1 MNKKKNLSRT
11 DSIKPVKLG
20 IVGGGFIGQLA
31 HLMNYIEVDNCEIV
45 ALAEIR
51 PELRRR
57 IADRYGIPRTYS
69 SHKDLLEKDPEVEA
83 VVAVTKRTMTGPI
96 ALDCLNAGKNLI
108 TEKPMASTLDQAKR
122 LVEAARSNKVIY
134 KVGYHRRYDEGVQ
147 KAKQMLDELIETGEL
162 GPITYV
168 RAHRFSGTGYCNCDG
183 HVVTDEPYPMNF
195 PEWPESPEW
204 VPVEWKE
211 QYHQY
216 LNTYC
221 HNINLFRY
229 LLGRSPKIEYVNLAS
244 RGGRVAVFDFNGYL
258 ALLETG
264 HYPDQ
269 GWDEITEIYFEHG
282 CLRIKTPPHLL
293 RNVPAEVE
301 LYKRGNKH
309 ELSSPIC
316 GWTWSFRRQAEAFI
330 EDVIQGKARLTDGE
344 DALEDM
350 GLVEEMW
357 KKELGI
363 EHS

>member
-183 HVVTDEPYPMNF
+183 HVVT
-195 PEWPESPEW
+195 
-204 VPVEWKE
+204 
-211 QYHQY
+211 
-216 LNTYC
+216 
-221 HNINLFRY
+221 I
-229 LLGRSPKIEYVNLAS
+229 
-244 RGGRVAVFDFNGYL
+244 
-258 ALLETG
+258 
-264 HYPDQ
+264 
-269 GWDEITEIYFEHG
+269 
-282 CLRIKTPPHLL
+282 
-293 RNVPAEVE
+293 
-301 LYKRGNKH
+301 
-309 ELSSPIC
+309 
-316 GWTWSFRRQAEAFI
+316 
-330 EDVIQGKARLTDGE
+330 
-344 DALEDM
+344 
-350 GLVEEMW
+350 
-357 KKELGI
+357 GI
-363 EHS
+363 